1 MSSNV
6 SELLNQRVNSIL
18 NDSTTKHAYSFGHA
32 IRFKPNSIKDNFYH
46 FYKLPEIRSNRGTT
60 LGYGK
65 KCNYS
70 QIVGCGSNQLYAAPS
85 YFDPKKND
93 SPAYSFGRE
102 IRLKKIK
109 DLSPGPKYLP
119 PINLE
124 KGIPSTI
131 FGKEGLN
138 TSKHLRKNYSFLGP
152 GAYFNEKH
160 HELSTSFSSN
170 LANSVN
176 LIIGREKRFRK
187 LFKDITPGPGRYN
200 IPSLINV
207 TGIINNSKY
216 ISSPARSFI
225 GMKNIRLVKK
235 KDLTPGPGQY
245 NFFSIFEGY
254 SKNKNLMQ
262 NKKTI
267 QKIKIKKN

>member
-1 MSSNV
+1 MSIDDIHERVDS
-6 SELLNQRVNSIL
+6 LLNTS
-18 NDSTTKHAYSFGHA
+18 STKQAYSFGKA
-32 IRFKPNSIKDNFYH
+32 NRFNFNKKLDFSFH
-46 FYKLPEIRSNRGTT
+46 FYDIPSTQSKRYTS

-65 KCNYS
+65 KGDYDKN
-70 QIVGCGSNQLYAAPS
+70 IGCGSNQLYAAPS
-85 YFDPKKND
+85 YFDPKKSD

-138 TSKHLRKNYSFLGP
+138 TSKHLKKNYSFLGP

-200 IPSLINV
+200 IPSLINE

-267 QKIKIKKN
+267 QKIKITKN